1 MAPARCDRAA
11 SGPRCAAERSRV
23 TKARV
28 RLLAIDTATALCGVA
43 VLEVE
48 LDDAPTPGAP
58 TRSRVPRVRSEIRH
72 AVRRER
78 VTTHSERLLPLVAE
92 CLSELDLTPAQL
104 DAVVCSAGPGSFTGL
119 RIGIATA
126 KGLCFAIERPL
137 LMISSLLVLAEGA
150 ARPAV
155 AVLDAGR
162 GQAYARLFADEG
174 TLPAELLERHPAL
187 LTDAL
192 WSPAELVEAIAPFV
206 QGAGALTLCG
216 PDSLRY
222 PELGRLGARRSE
234 EIDEPTR
241 PLALARL
248 GLLRLLCG
256 ELSSLDTAVPNYIC
270 PSAAETKAASARRS
284 A

>member
-1 MAPARCDRAA
+1 M
-11 SGPRCAAERSRV
+11 
-23 TKARV
+23 

-48 LDDAPTPGAP
+48 LEDAPTLSAP
-58 TRSRVPRVRSEIRH
+58 TRSGVPRVPGVRREARH

-78 VTTHSERLLPLVAE
+78 VTTHSERLLPLIAE

-137 LMISSLLVLAEGA
+137 LMISSLVVLAEGSPW
-150 ARPAV
+150 PAV
-155 AVLDAGR
+155 SVLDAGR
-162 GQAYARLFADEG
+162 GQVYARLFADEG
-174 TLPAELLERHPAL
+174 TLPAALRESHPEL

-192 WSPAELVEAIAPFV
+192 WSPAELVAAIV
-206 QGAGALTLCG
+206 QLGHLGSLTLCG
-216 PDSLRY
+216 PDALRH
-222 PELGRLGARRSE
+222 PELGGLAARPEPS
-234 EIDEPTR
+234 DEATR
-241 PLALARL
+241 PLVLARIGLARL
-248 GLLRLLCG
+248 LAG
-256 ELSSLDTAVPNYIC
+256 ELSSLDAAVPNYIC
-270 PSAAETKAASARRS
+270 PSAAETKAAATARRS